1 MLEHPSIRRYSPLF
15 IDVGG
20 SDNPTGADNQQ
31 ETARDPQRLH
41 ARHHREQRQPRTG
54 EGTVRSS
61 WRHEE
66 SGRNDLATF
75 IHMDARSNNMPKVA
89 KFLVG

>member
-20 SDNPTGADNQQ
+20 SDNPPVRTISRKPR
-31 ETARDPQRLH
+31 ERDPQRLH
-41 ARHHREQRQPRTG
+41 VG
-54 EGTVRSS
+54 
-61 WRHEE
+61 RHEE
-66 SGRNDLATF
+66 TSSSLVKVQSDPHGDMGSQAEMTWPRSFD
-75 IHMDARSNNMPKVA
+75 MDGRSNNMPKVA